1 MSSLK
6 TLQEAKKK
14 KNDEFYTP
22 YSMVESIVK
31 AFKEELWKDQIIY
44 CPCDAEWSNF
54 PKYFKEHK
62 ELGYKDI
69 WNTSDDFHTHTD
81 LFEQCDII
89 ITNPPFSI
97 IRDWLNFI
105 AKFNKKVIY
114 VCPPTHAAYAFTKH
128 RYYYTLIPGYEYYLN
143 LEGILLED
151 QMRLSNKESLY
162 GTEQMMKDKSK
173 KINFENNLRG
183 NKDYDLIAGKRNGS
197 GYRFANIKNEHTICN
212 LRGTNKALDKD
223 LRGGIATTTNLRG
236 SCGGFTKIGCIT
248 TTTNLRGSQYDVMPT
263 HSNSNRDISFS
274 YYMKNYMNT
283 KKVYTKPKYLKD
295 IQEEYYDEYRYRGHK
310 VLNVNKL
317 RDLPRDYFGYFGL
330 PTTAIGSR
338 NELND
343 MIDYIELIKKPV
355 VNGKSKFQRFLCKW
369 KNWEEPEEISEKINK
384 LF

>member
-6 TLQEAKKK
+6 ALQKAKKK

-97 IRDWLNFI
+97 IRDWLDFI

-114 VCPPTHAAYAFTKH
+114 VCPPTHAAYAFSAHK
-128 RYYYTLIPGYEYYLN
+128 YYYTLIPGQEYYLN

-151 QMRLSNKESLY
+151 QMRLANKESLY
-162 GTEQMMKDKSK
+162 GTDQMLMKDKSK
-173 KINFENNLRG
+173 TIKFEMNLR
-183 NKDYDLIAGKRNGS
+183 NTDYNLIKKSQEGP
-197 GYRFANIKNEHTICN
+197 GYRFDHIKSIRMICN

-236 SCGGFTKIGCIT
+236 P
-248 TTTNLRGSQYDVMPT
+248 QYDVMPT
-263 HSNSNRDISFS
+263 HSNSNRDISIQCNT
-274 YYMKNYMNT
+274 KNYMNT

-310 VLNVNKL
+310 VLNINKL

-369 KNWEEPEEISEKINK
+369 KNWEEPEEISEKINN

>member
-1 MSSLK
+1 MNSLK

-97 IRDWLNFI
+97 IRDWLDFI

-128 RYYYTLIPGYEYYLN
+128 RYYYTLIPGQEYYLN
-143 LEGILLED
+143 LDGIKLED
-151 QMRLSNKESLY
+151 KMR
-162 GTEQMMKDKSK
+162 
-173 KINFENNLRG
+173 RG
-183 NKDYDLIAGKRNGS
+183 NKLESFFRTSNMLWCDSNGTLKS
-197 GYRFANIKNEHTICN
+197 ITN
-212 LRGTNKALDKD
+212 LRGTNIALDKD
-223 LRGGIATTTNLRG
+223 LRGGITIMTNLRG
-236 SCGGFTKIGCIT
+236 PQF
-248 TTTNLRGSQYDVMPT
+248 DVMPT
-263 HSNSNRDISFS
+263 HSEHNRDISFS
-274 YYMKNYMNT
+274 CNVKNYMNT

-310 VLNVNKL
+310 VLNINKL
-317 RDLPRDYFGYFGL
+317 SDLPRDYFGYFGL

>member
-97 IRDWLNFI
+97 IRDWLDFI

-128 RYYYTLIPGYEYYLN
+128 RYYYTVIPGQTYYLN
-143 LEGILLED
+143 LDGIKLED
-151 QMRLSNKESLY
+151 EMRQGSKQESLFRTSNMLWRDSN
-162 GTEQMMKDKSK
+162 GTLKS
-173 KINFENNLRG
+173 I
-183 NKDYDLIAGKRNGS
+183 
-197 GYRFANIKNEHTICN
+197 TN
-212 LRGTNKALDKD
+212 LRGTNIALRKD
-223 LRGGIATTTNLRG
+223 L
-236 SCGGFTKIGCIT
+236 CGDIT
-248 TTTNLRGSQYDVMPT
+248 TMTKLRGSQFDVMPT
-263 HSNSNRDISFS
+263 HSNFNRDISIQCN
-274 YYMKNYMNT
+274 MKNYMNT

-295 IQEEYYDEYRYRGHK
+295 IYEEYYDQYRYRGHK

-317 RDLPRDYFGYFGL
+317 SDLPRDYFGYFGL

>member
-6 TLQEAKKK
+6 ALQEAKKK

-69 WNTSDDFHTHTD
+69 WNTSDDFHTHRD
-81 LFEQCDII
+81 LFERCDII

-97 IRDWLNFI
+97 IRDWLDFI
-105 AKFNKKVIY
+105 VKFNKKVIY
-114 VCPPTHAAYAFTKH
+114 VCPPTHAAYAFSAHK
-128 RYYYTLIPGYEYYLN
+128 YYYTLIPGQEYYLN
-143 LEGILLED
+143 LDGIKLED
-151 QMRLSNKESLY
+151 EMRRGNKPERLFGTSNMLWSDSS
-162 GTEQMMKDKSK
+162 GTLKC
-173 KINFENNLRG
+173 ITNLRG
-183 NKDYDLIAGKRNGS
+183 NKDYDLTAEQKDGP
-197 GYRFANIKNEHTICN
+197 GYRFDHIKNVRIICN
-212 LRGTNKALDKD
+212 LRCTE
-223 LRGGIATTTNLRG
+223 
-236 SCGGFTKIGCIT
+236 
-248 TTTNLRGSQYDVMPT
+248 YDVMP
-263 HSNSNRDISFS
+263 SNSEHKRDIMFTVSN
-274 YYMKNYMNT
+274 KNWLNVDKVIT
-283 KKVYTKPKYLKD
+283 KSKYLKD

-317 RDLPRDYFGYFGL
+317 SDLPRDYFGYFGL
-330 PTTAIGSR
+330 PVTAIGSR

-355 VNGKSKFQRFLCKW
+355 VNGKTKFQRFLCKW
-369 KNWEEPEEISEKINK
+369 KNWQEPEEISEKNNK

>member
-97 IRDWLNFI
+97 IRDWLDFI

-114 VCPPTHAAYAFTKH
+114 VCPPTHPAYAFLSHK
-128 RYYYTLIPGYEYYLN
+128 YYYTLIPGQAYYLD
-143 LEGILLED
+143 LDGIKLED
-151 QMRLSNKESLY
+151 EMRQGSKQESLFRTSNMLWRDSN
-162 GTEQMMKDKSK
+162 GTLKS
-173 KINFENNLRG
+173 I
-183 NKDYDLIAGKRNGS
+183 
-197 GYRFANIKNEHTICN
+197 TN
-212 LRGTNKALDKD
+212 LRGTNIALRKD
-223 LRGGIATTTNLRG
+223 L
-236 SCGGFTKIGCIT
+236 CGDIT
-248 TTTNLRGSQYDVMPT
+248 TTTNLRGSQFDVMPT
-263 HSNSNRDISFS
+263 HSNSNRDISIQCN
-274 YYMKNYMNT
+274 MKNYMNT
-283 KKVYTKPKYLKD
+283 KKLYTKPKYLKD

-317 RDLPRDYFGYFGL
+317 SDLPRDYFGYFGL

>member
-44 CPCDAEWSNF
+44 CPCDADWSNF

-62 ELGYKDI
+62 ELGYKEI
-69 WNTSDDFHTHTD
+69 WQTSDDFHGHAD
-81 LFEQCDII
+81 LFERCDII

-97 IRDWLNFI
+97 IRDWLDFI

-114 VCPPTHAAYAFTKH
+114 VCPPTHAAYAFSAH

-143 LEGILLED
+143 LDGIKLED
-151 QMRLSNKESLY
+151 EMRRGNKPESLY
-162 GTEQMMKDKSK
+162 GTDEMLMKDKCGC
-173 KINFENNLRG
+173 IRFETNLRG
-183 NKDYDLIAGKRNGS
+183 NKDYDLIAEKKTGP
-197 GYRFANIKNEHTICN
+197 GYRFDHIKNVHTICN
-212 LRGTNKALDKD
+212 LRG
-223 LRGGIATTTNLRG
+223 
-236 SCGGFTKIGCIT
+236 SE
-248 TTTNLRGSQYDVMPT
+248 YDVMPS
-263 HSNSNRDISFS
+263 HSEHKRDIMFTVSNRDWL
-274 YYMKNYMNT
+274 NVD
-283 KKVYTKPKYLKD
+283 KVYTKSKYLKD

-317 RDLPRDYFGYFGL
+317 SDLPRDYFGYFGL
-330 PTTAIGSR
+330 PVTAIGSR

-355 VNGKSKFQRFLCKW
+355 VNRKSKFQRICCKW
-369 KNWEEPEEISEKINK
+369 KNWQEPEEISEKINK

>member
-14 KNDEFYTP
+14 KNDEYYTP
-22 YSMVESIVK
+22 YSVVESIVK

-69 WNTSDDFHTHTD
+69 WNTSDDFHTHAD

-97 IRDWLNFI
+97 IRDWLDFI

-114 VCPPTHAAYAFTKH
+114 VCPPTHPAYAFSAHK
-128 RYYYTLIPGYEYYLN
+128 YYYTLIPGQEYFLN
-143 LEGILLED
+143 LDGIKLED
-151 QMRLSNKESLY
+151 EMRRGNKPERLY
-162 GTEQMMKDKSK
+162 GTSNMLLCDSSGILKS
-173 KINFENNLRG
+173 
-183 NKDYDLIAGKRNGS
+183 
-197 GYRFANIKNEHTICN
+197 IKN

-223 LRGGIATTTNLRG
+223 LRGGI
-236 SCGGFTKIGCIT
+236 SI
-248 TTTNLRGSQYDVMPT
+248 TTNLRGSQYDVMPT
-263 HSNSNRDISFS
+263 HSKFNSDIGIQSNI
-274 YYMKNYMNT
+274 KNYMNT

-330 PTTAIGSR
+330 PITAMGSR
-338 NELND
+338 NKLND
-343 MIDYIELIKKPV
+343 MIDYIELIKNPIVK
-355 VNGKSKFQRFLCKW
+355 GKAKFKRFLCKW
-369 KNWEEPEEISEKINK
+369 KNCEESEEIS
-384 LF
+384 

>member
-97 IRDWLNFI
+97 IRDWLDFI

-114 VCPPTHAAYAFTKH
+114 VCPPTHAAYAFSAHK
-128 RYYYTLIPGYEYYLN
+128 YYYTLIPGYEYYLN

-151 QMRLSNKESLY
+151 EMRRGNKPESLY

-183 NKDYDLIAGKRNGS
+183 
-197 GYRFANIKNEHTICN
+197 
-212 LRGTNKALDKD
+212 TNKTLDKD
-223 LRGGIATTTNLRG
+223 LLGDIAITTNLRG
-236 SCGGFTKIGCIT
+236 SE
-248 TTTNLRGSQYDVMPT
+248 YDVMPT
-263 HSNSNRDISFS
+263 HSNSNRDISIQCNI
-274 YYMKNYMNT
+274 KNYMNT

-295 IQEEYYDEYRYRGHK
+295 IYEEYYDVYKYRGHK

-317 RDLPRDYFGYFGL
+317 SDLPRDYFGYFGL

>member
-6 TLQEAKKK
+6 ALQEAKNK
-14 KNDEFYTP
+14 KNDEYYTP

-97 IRDWLNFI
+97 IRDWLDFI

-128 RYYYTLIPGYEYYLN
+128 RYYYTVIPGQAYYLD
-143 LEGILLED
+143 LDGIKLED
-151 QMRLSNKESLY
+151 EMRQGSKQESLFRISNMLWRDSN
-162 GTEQMMKDKSK
+162 GTLKS
-173 KINFENNLRG
+173 I
-183 NKDYDLIAGKRNGS
+183 
-197 GYRFANIKNEHTICN
+197 TN
-212 LRGTNKALDKD
+212 LRGTNIALRKD
-223 LRGGIATTTNLRG
+223 L
-236 SCGGFTKIGCIT
+236 CGDIT
-248 TTTNLRGSQYDVMPT
+248 TTTNLRGSEYDVMPT

-274 YYMKNYMNT
+274 YYTKNYMNT

-295 IQEEYYDEYRYRGHK
+295 IQEEYYDQYRYRGHK

-317 RDLPRDYFGYFGL
+317 SDLPRDYFGYFGL

>member
-97 IRDWLNFI
+97 IRDWLDFI

-114 VCPPTHAAYAFTKH
+114 VCPPTHAAYAFSAHK
-128 RYYYTLIPGYEYYLN
+128 YYYTLIPGQEYYLN
-143 LEGILLED
+143 LDGIKLED
-151 QMRLSNKESLY
+151 EIRQGSKQESLFR
-162 GTEQMMKDKSK
+162 TLKS
-173 KINFENNLRG
+173 I
-183 NKDYDLIAGKRNGS
+183 
-197 GYRFANIKNEHTICN
+197 TN
-212 LRGTNKALDKD
+212 LRGTNIALRKD
-223 LRGGIATTTNLRG
+223 L
-236 SCGGFTKIGCIT
+236 CGDIT
-248 TTTNLRGSQYDVMPT
+248 TTTNLRGTQYNVMPT
-263 HSNSNRDISFS
+263 HSNSNRDISIQCN
-274 YYMKNYMNT
+274 MKNYMNT
-283 KKVYTKPKYLKD
+283 KKLYTKPKYLKD

-317 RDLPRDYFGYFGL
+317 SDLPRDYFGYFGL

-369 KNWEEPEEISEKINK
+369 KNWQEPEEISEKINK

>member
-97 IRDWLNFI
+97 IRDWLDFI

-114 VCPPTHAAYAFTKH
+114 VCPPTHAAYAFSAHK
-128 RYYYTLIPGYEYYLN
+128 YYYTLIPGKEYYLN
-143 LEGILLED
+143 LDGIKLED
-151 QMRLSNKESLY
+151 EMR
-162 GTEQMMKDKSK
+162 
-173 KINFENNLRG
+173 RG
-183 NKDYDLIAGKRNGS
+183 NKPESLHGILKS
-197 GYRFANIKNEHTICN
+197 IKN

-223 LRGGIATTTNLRG
+223 LRGGVSTI
-236 SCGGFTKIGCIT
+236 
-248 TTTNLRGSQYDVMPT
+248 TNLRGSQYNVMPT
-263 HSNSNRDISFS
+263 YSIFNSDISIQCNN
-274 YYMKNYMNT
+274 KNYMNT

-317 RDLPRDYFGYFGL
+317 KDLPRDYFGYFGL

-338 NELND
+338 NEMND

-369 KNWEEPEEISEKINK
+369 KNWEEPEEIS
-384 LF
+384 

>member
-69 WNTSDDFHTHTD
+69 WNTSDDFHSHAD
-81 LFEQCDII
+81 LFERCDII

-97 IRDWLNFI
+97 IRDWLDFI

-114 VCPPTHAAYAFTKH
+114 VCPPTHAAYAFLSHK
-128 RYYYTLIPGYEYYLN
+128 YYYTLIPGYEYYLN

-162 GTEQMMKDKSK
+162 GTDQMLMKDKNK
-173 KINFENNLRG
+173 LIKFVTNLR
-183 NKDYDLIAGKRNGS
+183 NTDYNLIKKSQEGP
-197 GYRFANIKNEHTICN
+197 GYRFDHIKSIQMICN
-212 LRGTNKALDKD
+212 LRSLDKVW
-223 LRGGIATTTNLRG
+223 L
-236 SCGGFTKIGCIT
+236 
-248 TTTNLRGSQYDVMPT
+248 DV
-263 HSNSNRDISFS
+263 D
-274 YYMKNYMNT
+274 
-283 KKVYTKPKYLKD
+283 KVITKPKYLKD

-369 KNWEEPEEISEKINK
+369 KNWEEPEEISKKINK

>member
-97 IRDWLNFI
+97 IRDWLDFI

-114 VCPPTHAAYAFTKH
+114 VCPPTHSAYAFLSHK
-128 RYYYTLIPGYEYYLN
+128 YYYTLIPGYEYYLN

-151 QMRLSNKESLY
+151 QMRLTNKESLY

-183 NKDYDLIAGKRNGS
+183 S
-197 GYRFANIKNEHTICN
+197 E
-212 LRGTNKALDKD
+212 
-223 LRGGIATTTNLRG
+223 
-236 SCGGFTKIGCIT
+236 
-248 TTTNLRGSQYDVMPT
+248 YDVMPT
-263 HSNSNRDISFS
+263 HSNSNRDISFLCNT
-274 YYMKNYMNT
+274 KNYMNT

-317 RDLPRDYFGYFGL
+317 SDLPRDYFGYFGL

-355 VNGKSKFQRFLCKW
+355 VNGKSKFQRFCCKW
-369 KNWEEPEEISEKINK
+369 KNWQEPEEISEKINK

>member
-97 IRDWLNFI
+97 IRDWLDFI

-128 RYYYTLIPGYEYYLN
+128 RYYYTVIPGQEYYLN
-143 LEGILLED
+143 LDGIKLED
-151 QMRLSNKESLY
+151 EMR
-162 GTEQMMKDKSK
+162 
-173 KINFENNLRG
+173 RG
-183 NKDYDLIAGKRNGS
+183 NKQESLFRTSNMLWRDSNRTLKSI
-197 GYRFANIKNEHTICN
+197 TN
-212 LRGTNKALDKD
+212 LRGTNIALDKD
-223 LRGGIATTTNLRG
+223 LRG
-236 SCGGFTKIGCIT
+236 SE
-248 TTTNLRGSQYDVMPT
+248 YDVMPT

-274 YYMKNYMNT
+274 CSMKNYMNT

-317 RDLPRDYFGYFGL
+317 SDLPRDYFGYFGL

-369 KNWEEPEEISEKINK
+369 KKWEEPEEISEKINK

>member
-31 AFKEELWKDQIIY
+31 AFKDELWKDQIIY

-81 LFEQCDII
+81 LFEQCDLI

-97 IRDWLNFI
+97 IRDWLDFI

-128 RYYYTLIPGYEYYLN
+128 RYYYTLIPGQEYYLN
-143 LEGILLED
+143 LDGIKLED
-151 QMRLSNKESLY
+151 EMRRGNKQESLFRTSNMLRRDY
-162 GTEQMMKDKSK
+162 GGTL
-173 KINFENNLRG
+173 KIITNLRG
-183 NKDYDLIAGKRNGS
+183 NKDYDLTAEQKDGP
-197 GYRFANIKNEHTICN
+197 GYRFDHIKNVRIICN
-212 LRGTNKALDKD
+212 LRCTE
-223 LRGGIATTTNLRG
+223 
-236 SCGGFTKIGCIT
+236 
-248 TTTNLRGSQYDVMPT
+248 YDVMP
-263 HSNSNRDISFS
+263 SNSEHKRDIMFTVSN
-274 YYMKNYMNT
+274 KNLLNVDKVIT
-283 KKVYTKPKYLKD
+283 KSKYLKD
-295 IQEEYYDEYRYRGHK
+295 IHEEYYDEYRYRGHK

-317 RDLPRDYFGYFGL
+317 SDLPRDYFGYFGL

-369 KNWEEPEEISEKINK
+369 KNWQEPEEISEKINK

>member
-6 TLQEAKKK
+6 ALQEAKKK

-69 WNTSDDFHTHTD
+69 WNTSDDFHTHRD

-97 IRDWLNFI
+97 IRDWLDFI
-105 AKFNKKVIY
+105 AKFNKKVIS

-128 RYYYTLIPGYEYYLN
+128 RYYYTLIPGQEYYLN
-143 LEGILLED
+143 LDGIKLED
-151 QMRLSNKESLY
+151 EIRRGNKLESLY
-162 GTEQMMKDKSK
+162 GTSNMLWCDSSGTLKS
-173 KINFENNLRG
+173 I
-183 NKDYDLIAGKRNGS
+183 
-197 GYRFANIKNEHTICN
+197 TN
-212 LRGTNKALDKD
+212 LRGTNIALDKD
-223 LRGGIATTTNLRG
+223 LRGGIATTT
-236 SCGGFTKIGCIT
+236 
-248 TTTNLRGSQYDVMPT
+248 TNLRGSEYDVMPT
-263 HSNSNRDISFS
+263 HINSNRDISFQCNI
-274 YYMKNYMNT
+274 KNYMNT
-283 KKVYTKPKYLKD
+283 KKIYTKSKYLKD

>member
-97 IRDWLNFI
+97 IRDWLDFI

-128 RYYYTLIPGYEYYLN
+128 RYYYTVIPGQTYYLN
-143 LEGILLED
+143 LDGIKLED
-151 QMRLSNKESLY
+151 EMRQGSKQESLFRTSNMLWRDSN
-162 GTEQMMKDKSK
+162 GTLKS
-173 KINFENNLRG
+173 I
-183 NKDYDLIAGKRNGS
+183 
-197 GYRFANIKNEHTICN
+197 TN
-212 LRGTNKALDKD
+212 LRGTNKTLDKD
-223 LRGGIATTTNLRG
+223 LRGGNATTTNLRG
-236 SCGGFTKIGCIT
+236 TNIALRKDLCGDIT
-248 TTTNLRGSQYDVMPT
+248 TTTNLRGSEYDVMPT
-263 HSNSNRDISFS
+263 HSNSNRDISIQCN
-274 YYMKNYMNT
+274 MKNYMNT

-317 RDLPRDYFGYFGL
+317 SDLPRDYFGYFGL

-355 VNGKSKFQRFLCKW
+355 VNGKSKFQRFICKW

>member
-97 IRDWLNFI
+97 IRDWLDFI

-114 VCPPTHAAYAFTKH
+114 VCPPTHAAYAFSVH

-143 LEGILLED
+143 LDGIKLED
-151 QMRLSNKESLY
+151 EMRQQKESLC
-162 GTEQMMKDKSK
+162 GTSNML
-173 KINFENNLRG
+173 FC
-183 NKDYDLIAGKRNGS
+183 DYS
-197 GYRFANIKNEHTICN
+197 GTLKTITN
-212 LRGTNKALDKD
+212 LRGTSKALDKD

-236 SCGGFTKIGCIT
+236 SE
-248 TTTNLRGSQYDVMPT
+248 YDVMPT
-263 HSNSNRDISFS
+263 HSEHQRDISFS
-274 YYMKNYMNT
+274 CNTKNFMNT
-283 KKVYTKPKYLKD
+283 TKVYTKPKYLKD
-295 IQEEYYDEYRYRGHK
+295 IQEEYFDEYKYRGHK

-317 RDLPRDYFGYFGL
+317 SDLPRDYFGYFGL

-355 VNGKSKFQRFLCKW
+355 VNGKSKFQRFCCKW
-369 KNWEEPEEISEKINK
+369 KNWQEPEEISKKINK

>member
-62 ELGYKDI
+62 ELGYKEI
-69 WNTSDDFHTHTD
+69 WNTSDDFHSHAD
-81 LFEQCDII
+81 LFERCDII

-97 IRDWLNFI
+97 IRDWLDFI

-114 VCPPTHAAYAFTKH
+114 VCPPTHAAYAFLSHK
-128 RYYYTLIPGYEYYLN
+128 YYYTLIPGYEYYLN

-162 GTEQMMKDKSK
+162 GTDQMLMKDKNK
-173 KINFENNLRG
+173 LIKFVTNLR
-183 NKDYDLIAGKRNGS
+183 NTDYNLIKKSQEGP
-197 GYRFANIKNEHTICN
+197 GYRFDHIKSIQMICN
-212 LRGTNKALDKD
+212 LRSLDKVW
-223 LRGGIATTTNLRG
+223 L
-236 SCGGFTKIGCIT
+236 
-248 TTTNLRGSQYDVMPT
+248 DV
-263 HSNSNRDISFS
+263 D
-274 YYMKNYMNT
+274 
-283 KKVYTKPKYLKD
+283 KVITKPKYLKD

-369 KNWEEPEEISEKINK
+369 KNWEEPEEISKKINK

>member
-6 TLQEAKKK
+6 ALQEAKKK
-14 KNDEFYTP
+14 KNDEYYTP

-97 IRDWLNFI
+97 IRDWLDFI

-114 VCPPTHAAYAFTKH
+114 VCPPTHADYAFSTHK
-128 RYYYTLIPGYEYYLN
+128 YLFTFIPGQEYYLN
-143 LEGILLED
+143 LDGIKLED
-151 QMRLSNKESLY
+151 EMRRGNKPESLY
-162 GTEQMMKDKSK
+162 DTSNILQCDSSGILKS
-173 KINFENNLRG
+173 I
-183 NKDYDLIAGKRNGS
+183 
-197 GYRFANIKNEHTICN
+197 TN
-212 LRGTNKALDKD
+212 LRGTNKALTKD
-223 LRGGIATTTNLRG
+223 LNGTI
-236 SCGGFTKIGCIT
+236 SI
-248 TTTNLRGSQYDVMPT
+248 TTNLRGSQYDVMPT
-263 HSNSNRDISFS
+263 HSNYNRDISFVCNT
-274 YYMKNYMNT
+274 KNYINT

-310 VLNVNKL
+310 VLNVNKIS
-317 RDLPRDYFGYFGL
+317 DLPRDYFGYFGL
-330 PTTAIGSR
+330 PVTAIGSR

-343 MIDYIELIKKPV
+343 MIDYIESIKKPI

-369 KNWEEPEEISEKINK
+369 KNWQEPEEISEKINK

>member
-14 KNDEFYTP
+14 KNDEYYTP

-62 ELGYKDI
+62 ELDYKDI

-97 IRDWLNFI
+97 IRDWSDFI

-114 VCPPTHAAYAFTKH
+114 VCPPTHAAYAFLAHK
-128 RYYYTLIPGYEYYLN
+128 YYYTLIPGQEYYLN

-151 QMRLSNKESLY
+151 QMR
-162 GTEQMMKDKSK
+162 
-173 KINFENNLRG
+173 RG
-183 NKDYDLIAGKRNGS
+183 NKPESLFGTSNMLWCDYS
-197 GYRFANIKNEHTICN
+197 GTLKSITN
-212 LRGTNKALDKD
+212 LRGTNKTLDKD
-223 LRGGIATTTNLRG
+223 LRG
-236 SCGGFTKIGCIT
+236 SE
-248 TTTNLRGSQYDVMPT
+248 YDVMPT
-263 HSNSNRDISFS
+263 HSNSNRDISFLCNT
-274 YYMKNYMNT
+274 KNYMNT

-295 IQEEYYDEYRYRGHK
+295 IQEEYYDEYKYRGHK

-317 RDLPRDYFGYFGL
+317 SDLPRDYFGYFGL

-355 VNGKSKFQRFLCKW
+355 VNGKSKFQRFCCKW
-369 KNWEEPEEISEKINK
+369 KNWQEPEEISEKINK

>member
-6 TLQEAKKK
+6 ALQEAKKK

-97 IRDWLNFI
+97 IRDWLDFI

-114 VCPPTHAAYAFTKH
+114 VCPPTHAAYAFLSHK
-128 RYYYTLIPGYEYYLN
+128 YYYTLIPGYEYYLN

-162 GTEQMMKDKSK
+162 GTDWMLMKDKNK
-173 KINFENNLRG
+173 PIKFVTNLR
-183 NKDYDLIAGKRNGS
+183 NTDYNLIKKSQEGP
-197 GYRFANIKNEHTICN
+197 GYRFDHIKSIRMICN
-212 LRGTNKALDKD
+212 LQSLDKVW
-223 LRGGIATTTNLRG
+223 L
-236 SCGGFTKIGCIT
+236 
-248 TTTNLRGSQYDVMPT
+248 DV
-263 HSNSNRDISFS
+263 D
-274 YYMKNYMNT
+274 
-283 KKVYTKPKYLKD
+283 KVITKPKYLKD

>member
-1 MSSLK
+1 MSRLK

-62 ELGYKDI
+62 ELGYKEI

-97 IRDWLNFI
+97 IRDWLDFI

-114 VCPPTHAAYAFTKH
+114 VCPPTHAAYAFLAHK
-128 RYYYTLIPGYEYYLN
+128 YYYTVIPGYAYYLN

-151 QMRLSNKESLY
+151 YMRLANKGSLY
-162 GTEQMMKDKSK
+162 GTEQMMMKDKSK
-173 KINFENNLRG
+173 T
-183 NKDYDLIAGKRNGS
+183 
-197 GYRFANIKNEHTICN
+197 IKFKTN
-212 LRGTNKALDKD
+212 LRGTNKALVKD
-223 LRGGIATTTNLRG
+223 LNGDITITTNLRG
-236 SCGGFTKIGCIT
+236 SE
-248 TTTNLRGSQYDVMPT
+248 YDVMPT
-263 HSNSNRDISFS
+263 HSNSNRDISIS
-274 YYMKNYMNT
+274 CNIKNYMNT

-295 IQEEYYDEYRYRGHK
+295 IQEEYYDEYKYRGHK
-310 VLNVNKL
+310 VLNVNKIS
-317 RDLPRDYFGYFGL
+317 DLPRDYFGYFGL

-355 VNGKSKFQRFLCKW
+355 VNGKSKFQRFICKW

>member
-97 IRDWLNFI
+97 IRDWLDFI

-114 VCPPTHAAYAFTKH
+114 VCPPTHSAYAFTKH
-128 RYYYTLIPGYEYYLN
+128 RYYYTVIPGQAYYLD
-143 LEGILLED
+143 LDGIKLED
-151 QMRLSNKESLY
+151 EMRQGSKQESLFRTSNMLWRDSN
-162 GTEQMMKDKSK
+162 GTLKS
-173 KINFENNLRG
+173 I
-183 NKDYDLIAGKRNGS
+183 
-197 GYRFANIKNEHTICN
+197 TN
-212 LRGTNKALDKD
+212 LRGTNIALRKD
-223 LRGGIATTTNLRG
+223 L
-236 SCGGFTKIGCIT
+236 CGDIT
-248 TTTNLRGSQYDVMPT
+248 TTTNLRGSQFDVMPT
-263 HSNSNRDISFS
+263 HSNSNRDISIQCN
-274 YYMKNYMNT
+274 MKNYMNT
-283 KKVYTKPKYLKD
+283 KKLYTKPKYLKD

-317 RDLPRDYFGYFGL
+317 SDLPRDYFGYFGL

-355 VNGKSKFQRFLCKW
+355 VNGKSKFQRFCCKW
-369 KNWEEPEEISEKINK
+369 KNWQEPEEISEKINK

>member
-1 MSSLK
+1 MNNKKLNN
-6 TLQEAKKK
+6 AKRVKD
-14 KNDEFYTP
+14 DEFYTP
-22 YSMVESIVK
+22 YEQFECWLKICLLDK
-31 AFKEELWKDQIIY
+31 LENKIIY

-97 IRDWLNFI
+97 IRDWLDFI

-114 VCPPTHAAYAFTKH
+114 VCPPTHAAYAFSAH
-128 RYYYTLIPGYEYYLN
+128 RYYYTLIPGQEYYLN
-143 LEGILLED
+143 LDGIKLED
-151 QMRLSNKESLY
+151 EMRRGNKTESLY
-162 GTEQMMKDKSK
+162 GTSNMLWRDSNGILKIITNLRGTNITLDKDLRGG
-173 KINFENNLRG
+173 IAITTNLRG
-183 NKDYDLIAGKRNGS
+183 NKDYDLTAQQKDGP
-197 GYRFANIKNEHTICN
+197 GYRFDHIKNVRIICN
-212 LRGTNKALDKD
+212 LRCTE
-223 LRGGIATTTNLRG
+223 
-236 SCGGFTKIGCIT
+236 
-248 TTTNLRGSQYDVMPT
+248 YDVMP
-263 HSNSNRDISFS
+263 SNSEHKRDIMFTVSN
-274 YYMKNYMNT
+274 KNLLNVDKVIT
-283 KKVYTKPKYLKD
+283 KSKYLKD

-369 KNWEEPEEISEKINK
+369 KNWEEPEEIS
-384 LF
+384 

>member
-97 IRDWLNFI
+97 IRDWLDFI

-128 RYYYTLIPGYEYYLN
+128 RYYYTVIPGQTYYLN
-143 LEGILLED
+143 LDGIKLED
-151 QMRLSNKESLY
+151 EMRQGSKQESLFRTSNMLWRDSN
-162 GTEQMMKDKSK
+162 GTLKS
-173 KINFENNLRG
+173 I
-183 NKDYDLIAGKRNGS
+183 
-197 GYRFANIKNEHTICN
+197 TN
-212 LRGTNKALDKD
+212 LRGTNIALRKD
-223 LRGGIATTTNLRG
+223 L
-236 SCGGFTKIGCIT
+236 CGDIT
-248 TTTNLRGSQYDVMPT
+248 TMTKLRGSQFDVMPT
-263 HSNSNRDISFS
+263 HSNFNRDISIQCN
-274 YYMKNYMNT
+274 MKNYMNT

-295 IQEEYYDEYRYRGHK
+295 IYEEYYDQYRYRGHK

-317 RDLPRDYFGYFGL
+317 SDLPRDYFGYFGL

-369 KNWEEPEEISEKINK
+369 KNWQEPEEISEKINK

>member
-6 TLQEAKKK
+6 ALQEAKKK
-14 KNDEFYTP
+14 KNDEYYTP

-97 IRDWLNFI
+97 IRDWLDFI

-114 VCPPTHAAYAFTKH
+114 VCPPTHAAYAFQAH
-128 RYYYTLIPGYEYYLN
+128 RYYYTSIPGQEYYLN
-143 LEGILLED
+143 LDGIKLED
-151 QMRLSNKESLY
+151 EMRRGNKPESLY
-162 GTEQMMKDKSK
+162 GTLKS
-173 KINFENNLRG
+173 
-183 NKDYDLIAGKRNGS
+183 
-197 GYRFANIKNEHTICN
+197 IKN

-223 LRGGIATTTNLRG
+223 LRGGI
-236 SCGGFTKIGCIT
+236 S
-248 TTTNLRGSQYDVMPT
+248 TTTNLRGSQYYLMPT
-263 HSNSNRDISFS
+263 HSNSNRDISFLCNF
-274 YYMKNYMNT
+274 YTKNYMNT

-343 MIDYIELIKKPV
+343 MVDYIELIKKPV

-369 KNWEEPEEISEKINK
+369 KNLEEHEEIIEKINK

>member
-31 AFKEELWKDQIIY
+31 VFKEELWKDQIIY

-97 IRDWLNFI
+97 IRDWLDFI

-114 VCPPTHAAYAFTKH
+114 VCPPTHAAYAFLTHK
-128 RYYYTLIPGYEYYLN
+128 YYYTIIPGQEYYLN
-143 LEGILLED
+143 LDGIKLED
-151 QMRLSNKESLY
+151 EMRRGNKIESLY
-162 GTEQMMKDKSK
+162 GTEQMMKDKS
-173 KINFENNLRG
+173 RP
-183 NKDYDLIAGKRNGS
+183 
-197 GYRFANIKNEHTICN
+197 IKFTTN
-212 LRGTNKALDKD
+212 LRGTNKTLDKD
-223 LRGGIATTTNLRG
+223 LRGGNATTTNLRG
-236 SCGGFTKIGCIT
+236 SQF
-248 TTTNLRGSQYDVMPT
+248 DVMPT
-263 HSNSNRDISFS
+263 HSEHNRDISFQCNI
-274 YYMKNYMNT
+274 KNYMNT

-317 RDLPRDYFGYFGL
+317 SDLPRDYFGYFGL

-369 KNWEEPEEISEKINK
+369 KNWEEPEEKN
-384 LF
+384 